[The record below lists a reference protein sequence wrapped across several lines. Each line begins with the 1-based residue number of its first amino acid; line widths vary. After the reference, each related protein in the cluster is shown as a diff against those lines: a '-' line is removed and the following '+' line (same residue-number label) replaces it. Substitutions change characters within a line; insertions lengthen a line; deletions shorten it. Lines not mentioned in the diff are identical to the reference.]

1 MRTRVQRL
9 NEAIKHLIAIG
20 LIDGKSTTKS
30 IATTMNR
37 NSTNISSAI
46 RGDERYLSRKFI
58 RDFCATYKNIISE
71 VWLQDGI
78 GRMIADTQDAG
89 IGIQIIAEE
98 SLMTLSKEELVFLIK
113 QLIILHNEQAEML
126 RYNQERFNNI
136 TNLICKTMPQ
146 KN

>member
-1 MRTRVQRL
+1 
-9 NEAIKHLIAIG
+9 
-20 LIDGKSTTKS
+20 
-30 IATTMNR
+30 
-37 NSTNISSAI
+37 
-46 RGDERYLSRKFI
+46 
-58 RDFCATYKNIISE
+58 
-71 VWLQDGI
+71 
-78 GRMIADTQDAG
+78 MIADTQDAG

-98 SLMTLSKEELVFLIK
+98 SLMTLSKEELAFLIK

>member
-136 TNLICKTMPQ
+136 TNLICETMPQ